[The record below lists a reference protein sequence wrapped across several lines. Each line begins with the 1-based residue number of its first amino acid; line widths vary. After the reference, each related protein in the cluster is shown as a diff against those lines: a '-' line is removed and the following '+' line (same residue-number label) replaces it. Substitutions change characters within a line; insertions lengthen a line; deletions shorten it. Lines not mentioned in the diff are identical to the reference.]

1 LLSDGVMAKVIS
13 VVDLFAG
20 PGGLG
25 EGFSSYEVPAGKGRR
40 HRSPFRIALSV
51 EKEAFAHS
59 TLRLR
64 SFYRLLKLKG
74 QPLDQYYAYVS
85 GKVTCPY
92 TPDTREFWEQAGE
105 EALQLEIGVGD
116 ANSKIHEKVKAISE
130 ANEDWILIGG
140 PPCQAYSLVGRAR
153 NKGVDDYSA
162 EKDQRH
168 FLYKHY
174 LELISK
180 FRPAVFVME
189 NVKGI
194 LSSKVSGSKIFT
206 KILEDLRVADGK
218 GGKPYRIYSLSEDG
232 VVYTGP
238 DSDVDPHD
246 FIVRS
251 EQYGIPQARHRVIL
265 VGIREDLA
273 PTKFS
278 PLAKKKR
285 ATTVLR
291 AISDLPKLRSG
302 LSTGDSQEAWK
313 EAVIEEANRVVK
325 ALRDLPDSFDQ
336 KKIKAALR
344 EVLKG
349 NLPHQSRGALQHR
362 HALQGENSF
371 VKKLR
376 DPKLPVI
383 LNNESRGHMKSDLGR
398 YLYAA
403 AYAKV
408 NEVSPSQ
415 EHFPKSLAPDHENW
429 FTGKFADRFRV
440 QVRNE
445 PSTTVTCH
453 ISKDGHYYIH
463 PDPRQCRSL
472 TVREAARLQTFPD
485 NYFFEG
491 NRTEQYIQVG
501 NAVPPLLAREIAQ
514 KIWKLLK

>member
-1 LLSDGVMAKVIS
+1 MARTIS

-25 EGFSSYEVPAGKGRR
+25 EGFSSYQTPTGVGGK
-40 HRSPFRIALSV
+40 HHSPFRIALSV
-51 EKEAFAHS
+51 EKEAHAHS

-64 SFYRLLKLKG
+64 SFYRLLKLNG

-85 GKVTCPY
+85 GKSNHPY
-92 TPDTREFWEQAGE
+92 TTDTREFWEQAGR
-105 EALQLEIGVGD
+105 EALQLEIGAGD
-116 ANSKIHEKVKAISE
+116 ANSKIHEKVRAI
-130 ANEDWILIGG
+130 ANENKEWILIGG
-140 PPCQAYSLVGRAR
+140 PPCQAYSLAGRAR
-153 NKGVDDYSA
+153 NKGVDDYKP

-180 FRPAVFVME
+180 FRPAAFVME

-206 KILEDLRVADGK
+206 QILEDLRAVDCN

-232 VVYTGP
+232 AVYTGP
-238 DSDVDPHD
+238 GSDVDPND

-273 PTKFS
+273 PKRFS
-278 PLAKKKR
+278 PLVKKKR
-285 ATTVLR
+285 HATVLH

-302 LSTGDSQEAWK
+302 LSIGDSQEAWK

-325 ALRDLPDSFDQ
+325 ALPDLPDASN
-336 KKIKAALR
+336 KRKIKAALL

-349 NLPHQSRGALQHR
+349 HLPHQSRGALQYK
-362 HALQGENSF
+362 HALYRENSF

-376 DPKLPVI
+376 DPNLPVI
-383 LNNESRGHMKSDLGR
+383 LNHESRGHMKSDLGR

-403 AYAKV
+403 AYAKA
-408 NEVSPSQ
+408 NGVSPSQ
-415 EHFPKSLAPDHENW
+415 EHFPKSLAPNHENW
-429 FTGKFADRFRV
+429 FTGQFSDRFRV
-440 QVRNE
+440 QVRNA

-491 NRTEQYIQVG
+491 NRTEQYVQVG
-501 NAVPPLLAREIAQ
+501 NAVPPLLAREIAK
-514 KIWKLLK
+514 KIWALLK